1 MEYLI
6 LGTGGHALEIGE
18 LAELLGCSR
27 FRLIERDEEDGILNS
42 SSPENLNLILGMGD
56 PIFRLAA
63 LQRLTGF
70 SKNLISLIHP
80 ETYISKTAQIK
91 AGTVI
96 QYGSVISSEV
106 RIASGVLV
114 NWNSTVGHHASIGTG
129 TVINP
134 GASVSGYCK
143 IGEGVLIGTGA
154 RILEGISVGNEAVVG
169 AGAVVT
175 KDIPNFG
182 RYVGIPAKEMQ

>member
-1 MEYLI
+1 MEYVI
-6 LGTGGHALEIGE
+6 LGSGGHALEVGE
-18 LAELLGCSR
+18 MAELLGCSDYQ
-27 FRLIERDEEDGILNS
+27 LIERDEEDGILIGS
-42 SSPENLNLILGMGD
+42 ASQNLKLILGMGD
-56 PIFRLAA
+56 PMFRLAA
-63 LQRLTGF
+63 LQRLAKF
-70 SKNLISLIHP
+70 AANFISLIHP
-80 ETYISKTAQIK
+80 QSLISKTAQIE
-91 AGTVI
+91 AGSVI
-96 QYGSVISSEV
+96 QYGSVVSSQA
-106 RIASGVLV
+106 RIARGTLV

-154 RILEGISVGNEAVVG
+154 RILEGISVGNEAIVG

-182 RYVGIPAKEMQ
+182 RYVGIPAREMQ